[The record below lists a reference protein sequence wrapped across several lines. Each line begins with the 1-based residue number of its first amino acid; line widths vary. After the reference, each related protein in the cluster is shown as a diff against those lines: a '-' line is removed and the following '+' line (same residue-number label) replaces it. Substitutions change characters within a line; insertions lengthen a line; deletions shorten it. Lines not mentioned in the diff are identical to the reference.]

1 MGFSGLAAWDEDLK
15 VLLQDAPVAG
25 ARLLQ
30 RLLRP
35 VNLAL
40 VVVVI
45 DVELPG
51 RGGVLFGWMTLETS
65 SLLLVL
71 TICFWFLLGPQMV
84 LTGLGNLLVGF
95 YLVPKWFLLV
105 LVSLDAVITRVVNP
119 RYIRQ
124 SNPHVAVQTRF

>member
-84 LTGLGNLLVGF
+84 LTGLGNLFFGF

>member
-1 MGFSGLAAWDEDLK
+1 MGFSSLAAWDEDLK

-51 RGGVLFGWMTLETS
+51 RGGVLFGWMNVETS
-65 SLLLVL
+65 SLLTFMLAFGMAHISIVVLPPLVYSY
-71 TICFWFLLGPQMV
+71 W
-84 LTGLGNLLVGF
+84 
-95 YLVPKWFLLV
+95 YWHW
-105 LVSLDAVITRVVNP
+105 
-119 RYIRQ
+119 YW
-124 SNPHVAVQTRF
+124 

>member
-1 MGFSGLAAWDEDLK
+1 MVLTGLDHL
-15 VLLQDAPVAG
+15 
-25 ARLLQ
+25 
-30 RLLRP
+30 
-35 VNLAL
+35 
-40 VVVVI
+40 
-45 DVELPG
+45 
-51 RGGVLFGWMTLETS
+51 LFGCYLVPYWF
-65 SLLLVL
+65 LLVL

-84 LTGLGNLLVGF
+84 LTGLGNLLFGF

>member
-51 RGGVLFGWMTLETS
+51 RGGVLGVLKPHILPRWRSET
-65 SLLLVL
+65 
-71 TICFWFLLGPQMV
+71 
-84 LTGLGNLLVGF
+84 
-95 YLVPKWFLLV
+95 K
-105 LVSLDAVITRVVNP
+105 
-119 RYIRQ
+119 
-124 SNPHVAVQTRF
+124 